1 MNQTVEEGSNVAF
14 SCVVLNSS
22 ISHWYIN
29 NKTAR
34 RFLMANSYSE
44 WGGCTKEPHFCGRT
58 LFINDTTLEMSG
70 CKISCQ
76 VLWGEHNVTF
86 SKPAILI
93 GEIYLYKLS
102 LLMIM
107 MHTVTSI

>member
-1 MNQTVEEGSNVAF
+1 MNQTVEEGSSVTF

-34 RFLMANSYSE
+34 HFFKANSYSE
-44 WGGCTKEPHFCGRT
+44 WGGCTKEPYFCGRT
-58 LFINDTTLEMSG
+58 LFIKNTTLEMSQ

-76 VLWGEHNVTF
+76 VLWGEHNVTL

-93 GEIYLYKLS
+93 GEIYTNYLYL
-102 LLMIM
+102 
-107 MHTVTSI
+107 